1 MSDVTCDDLADARIL
16 ADKVICLTEVSKD
29 VRGELRRLDAE
40 RQVCQGDRCVTLKTD
55 HTLVL
60 EVAAHRPCDRAPA
73 LDGRFV
79 VRRFVT
85 AFADGNGLRR
95 GLHTGAFTW
104 IGAGLRVSGTM
115 SGLTNEGTHREPAFK
130 ACQTCDET
138 GVLEGRLCGRVVRA
152 DDPALVGSAVTAAYR
167 FRFEASEDA
176 RDTAV
181 EGTVEGLLVEA
192 CGRCTDLRGLPAGSH
207 ANPWVVD
214 GHTVTVFDHTGTPTP
229 TTEIRTWGSSTGLDL
244 SYRTRIDL
252 AAPASAVDVLLV
264 SFAQPAKV
272 TALDAA
278 GTVVDAQVMPSAG
291 GVPQGVHLTG
301 ANITTLVVEPP
312 SDETLL
318 LELCVS

>member
-1 MSDVTCDDLADARIL
+1 MSDVTCADLSDAGVL

-29 VRGELRRLDAE
+29 VKGELRRLDAE
-40 RQVCQGDRCVTLKTD
+40 RQVCEKDRCVTLKTD

-60 EVAAHRPCDRAPA
+60 EVTSHRPCDRVPA

-104 IGAGLRVSGTM
+104 IGAGLRVTGTM

-138 GVLEGRLCGRVVRA
+138 GVLEGRLCGQVVRA
-152 DDPALVGSAVTAAYR
+152 EDPALLGSAVTAAYR

-176 RDTAV
+176 KDSPV
-181 EGTVEGLLVEA
+181 EGTIEGLLVEA
-192 CGRCTDLRGLPAGSH
+192 CGRCTDLRGFPLGSH
-207 ANPWVVD
+207 ASPWVVD
-214 GHTVTVFDHTGTPTP
+214 GHTVTVFDHTGTTVPA
-229 TTEIRTWGSSTGLDL
+229 EIRPLGAFTGLDL
-244 SYRTRIDL
+244 SYRTEIEL
-252 AAPASAVDVLLV
+252 AAPASAVDAMLV

-272 TALDAA
+272 TALDAGGA
-278 GTVVDAQVMPSAG
+278 VVDSQVMPSAG
-291 GVPQGVHLTG
+291 GVPQGMHLTG
-301 ANITTLVVEPP
+301 GSITTLVVEPP